1 MEQINQT
8 IIIIAVTCLVSY
20 LAWQNRQLMERLI
33 FWSPAIKEG
42 QVERFVTHGFIHAD
56 GMHLLFNMFT
66 FYFFGSFLEP
76 FYRQYFGGAGFV
88 IFYLAAIVVAMLPSY
103 FKHKD
108 DRNYMSLG
116 ASGAVSAVLFAY
128 ILFAP
133 WELLYLFGA
142 IPVPAILFAVAYVW
156 YSIKAHNKANDNI
169 NHMAHL
175 YGGLF
180 GVVITLV
187 LEPRLISYFF
197 HQLFNPSWL
206 G

>member
-1 MEQINQT
+1 MFVLNQT
-8 IIIIAVTCLVSY
+8 VIIIAVTCLISY

-42 QVERFVTHGFIHAD
+42 QVERFITHGFIHAD

-66 FYFFGSFLEP
+66 FYFFGSVIEA
-76 FYRQYFGGAGFV
+76 FYRQYLGGAGYV
-88 IFYLAAIVVAMLPSY
+88 LFYLGAIVVAMVPSY
-103 FKHKD
+103 VQHKN
-108 DRNYMSLG
+108 DRHYYSLG

-142 IPVPAILFAVAYVW
+142 IPVPAILFAVAYVY
-156 YSIKAHNKANDNI
+156 YSIKAHHAANDNI
-169 NHMAHL
+169 NHSAHL

-180 GVVITLV
+180 GVLMTII
-187 LEPRLISYFF
+187 LEPRVVPYFF
-197 HQLFNPSWL
+197 RQLFNPSWL

>member
-1 MEQINQT
+1 M
-8 IIIIAVTCLVSY
+8 IIIAVTCLISY

-33 FWSPAIKEG
+33 FWSPAIKQG

-66 FYFFGSFLEP
+66 FYFFGSVLES

-103 FKHKD
+103 WQHKN
-108 DRNYMSLG
+108 DRNYASLG

-133 WELLYLFGA
+133 WDLLYLFGA
-142 IPVPAILFAVAYVW
+142 IPVPAILFVVAYVW
-156 YSIKAHNKANDNI
+156 YSIKAHHQNNDNI
-169 NHMAHL
+169 NHSAHL

-180 GVVITLV
+180 GVVITIV
-187 LEPRLISYFF
+187 LEPRLISHFF
-197 HQLFNPSWL
+197 TQLFNPSWL

>member
-1 MEQINQT
+1 MQAINQT
-8 IIIIAVTCLVSY
+8 MIIIAVTCLISY

-33 FWSPAIKEG
+33 FWSPAIKQG

-66 FYFFGSFLEP
+66 FYFFGSVLES

-103 FKHKD
+103 WQHRN
-108 DRNYMSLG
+108 DRNYASLG

-133 WELLYLFGA
+133 WDMLYLFGA

-156 YSIKAHNKANDNI
+156 YSIKAHHQNNDNI
-169 NHMAHL
+169 NHSAHL

-180 GVVITLV
+180 GVAITIA
-187 LEPRLISYFF
+187 LEPRVISHFF
-197 HQLFNPSWL
+197 TQLFNPSWL

>member
-1 MEQINQT
+1 MESINQT
-8 IIIIAVTCLVSY
+8 IIIIAVTCLVTY
-20 LAWQNRQLMERLI
+20 LAWQNKQLMERLI

-42 QVERFVTHGFIHAD
+42 QYERFVTHGFIHAD

-76 FYRQYFGGAGFV
+76 FYRQFFGGAGFV

-103 FKHKD
+103 FKHKND
-108 DRNYMSLG
+108 SNYMSLG
-116 ASGAVSAVLFAY
+116 ASGAVSAVLFAF

-142 IPVPAILFAVAYVW
+142 IPVPAILFAVVYVW
-156 YSIKAHNKANDNI
+156 YSIHAHKKANDNV
-169 NHMAHL
+169 NHSAHL

-180 GVVITLV
+180 GVIMTII
-187 LEPRLISYFF
+187 LEPRVINVFF
-197 HQLFNPSWL
+197 KQLLNPSWL